1 MRQALGFCKK
11 EMVGNL
17 CVHVSLVPV
26 ICGKLHKSQ
35 CEGAM
40 GGYYRMLLRAMP
52 GGRLGITVRR
62 WGLCKVRK
70 SLRDG
75 LIFTVKWALL

>member
-1 MRQALGFCKK
+1 
-11 EMVGNL
+11 
-17 CVHVSLVPV
+17 
-26 ICGKLHKSQ
+26 
-35 CEGAM
+35 M

-70 SLRDG
+70 EKSQGWTNLHSKMG
-75 LIFTVKWALL
+75 TVISAD